1 MSVGIVVCIF
11 RLSWI
16 MPQLETRSDAS
27 LNLHIWYISVL
38 YFAVECLHNILLY
51 FLSFML
57 W

>member
-16 MPQLETRSDAS
+16 MLQLESKSDAS